1 MNKQCF
7 KNYFRGYNNKFRDK
21 LFFNKE
27 DRNYYCTNLIS
38 IVKLYSSYE
47 LEYIE
52 GEPRLKE
59 FVDMFDDE
67 YEEYGYIDK
76 YGHIFERNRKPN
88 LDFACDIRK
97 LEKISNLVY
106 QNTDPIVLKRKDRD
120 QFVIKVEGECG
131 YGYLL
136 PIRNY

>member
-1 MNKQCF
+1 MNKQHF
-7 KNYFRGYNNKFRDK
+7 KNYFRGYNNKY
-21 LFFNKE
+21 KE
-27 DRNYYCTNLIS
+27 QLYKDPDDHNYYCTNLIS
-38 IVKLYSSYE
+38 IVKLYSSYG
-47 LEYIE
+47 LDYIE
-52 GEPRLKE
+52 GDSRLKDY
-59 FVDMFDDE
+59 VNMFDQ

-136 PIRNY
+136 PVRNY